1 MNRKF
6 KKKGINNTI
15 HEKITYKICIQI
27 KYFSAFLKFST
38 IFSPTM
44 FSRITLRQTK
54 NVLEKLWEWIFI
66 NLITEQETKIFVHEN
81 LTSLWAHD
89 LSEVQHNSFN

>member
-1 MNRKF
+1 MILDAAQKWTVNL

-15 HEKITYKICIQI
+15 HEKITCN
-27 KYFSAFLKFST
+27 
-38 IFSPTM
+38 TM

-66 NLITEQETKIFVHEN
+66 NLITEQETKISVHEN